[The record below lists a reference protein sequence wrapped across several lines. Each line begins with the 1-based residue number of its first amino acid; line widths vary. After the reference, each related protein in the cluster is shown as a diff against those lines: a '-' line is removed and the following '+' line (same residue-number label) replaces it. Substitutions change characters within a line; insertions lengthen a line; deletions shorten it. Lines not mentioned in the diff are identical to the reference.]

1 MKRLLVVAL
10 AVGLLAG
17 SGLPAAVP
25 QADAS
30 ATRPHVTIRLRHAD
44 DGRLVVERD
53 VGTSLEAR
61 WVRIHTFRARETA
74 VSSLLL
80 YGSASVTLRPRRVS
94 YPAQTGGGYRTETG
108 GNRDCES
115 ELVREDPDGTRH
127 YRTTCTTQHLT
138 HITCANGLSVTIGY
152 SDSLE
157 SGLSAGSFG
166 LLLCHNGDYLEALDL
181 PDRILTLD
189 ELKAEVEAVLLALPT
204 PRTIA
209 DLRPLREGRSDV
221 PPPYRANVEVHVAQW
236 KSNGEVISVT
246 ARADGGDWHVL
257 ELEQPLTV
265 ELPYV
270 FR

>member
-25 QADAS
+25 QADAA
-30 ATRPHVTIRLRHAD
+30 ATRPLVTIRLRHAD
-44 DGRLVVERD
+44 DGRLVIERD
-53 VGTSLEAR
+53 AGTSLEAR

-80 YGSASVTLRPRRVS
+80 YGSATVTLRPPRVS
-94 YPAQTGGGYRTETG
+94 YPPQTGGGYRTETG
-108 GNRDCES
+108 GAQNCETQ
-115 ELVREDPDGTRH
+115 LVREDPDGTRH
-127 YRTTCTTQHLT
+127 YSTTCQTQHVT
-138 HITCANGLSVTIGY
+138 YITCENGLSATVGY
-152 SDSLE
+152 SDSLAE
-157 SGLSAGSFG
+157 ALEAGGFG
-166 LLLCHNGDYLEALDL
+166 LLLCHNGDYLEALEL
-181 PDRILTLD
+181 PNDMLTLG
-189 ELKAEVEAVLLALPT
+189 ELKAEVKAVLLALPR
-204 PRTIA
+204 PRTLD

-221 PPPYRANVEVHVAQW
+221 PPPYRASVEVHVAQW
-236 KSNGEVISVT
+236 KSNREVISVT

-265 ELPYV
+265 ELPFV